1 MCSIYGLLGQV
12 VETGDSSKIYS
23 SFNTLRK
30 RGPDRSLTILNP
42 DSFLG
47 FHRLAINGLD
57 VDGDQPFYMLD
68 GQRTFY
74 LVCNGEIYN
83 FRELINEYKL
93 DVSLHGSDCAVI
105 LPLLKQFNYD
115 IDKLNKVLLGEY
127 SFAIVE
133 YSDHKLKQIFLSTDP
148 LSVRPVFIGISPD
161 LKSFGFSSLLSGL
174 APFFEKVERFS
185 QKSILQWKP
194 GSEPVIKKYWPEIL
208 NTDYNT
214 KDAPTDLHYSKAISI
229 FENAVRH
236 RLISDRPIG
245 CLLSGGLDSS
255 VVCAVAA
262 KIMSE
267 EYPGKKLKTFSV
279 GMKEGT
285 DIVYAKG
292 VAKHLNDLYGNIE
305 HEVIYFSPEEGLN
318 VIDDVLKNTET
329 YDITTIRAS
338 VGQYLLGKYIST
350 NTDIKVVLNGDGAD
364 ECQMGYL
371 YFYNH
376 PDLASAQEDHY
387 RLLNEIHLF
396 DGLRVDRAISCHGL
410 EARVPFLDREFVDF
424 FRGLPSSWKVPT
436 EKSIEK
442 NFFRTAFAK
451 SIYGQL
457 LPQDVLWRKKEA
469 FSDGVSG
476 KEKSWFQWVQEYLNS
491 KVSDSEFEEKKSK
504 LHPTISAP
512 SKEAYYYM
520 RSFQSNFGNQWQ
532 VIPHYWL
539 PRWSGN
545 HSEPSARILSVYH
558 NKKG

>member
-1 MCSIYGLLGQV
+1 MCSIYGLLGEL
-12 VETGDSSKIYS
+12 VEKGDSSKIYT

-57 VDGDQPFYMLD
+57 VDGDQPFYLLD
-68 GQRTFY
+68 GDRTFY

-83 FRELINEYKL
+83 FRELIHEYKL

-115 IDKLNKVLLGEY
+115 FVKLNKVLVGEY
-127 SFAIVE
+127 SFAIIE
-133 YSDHKLKQIFLSTDP
+133 YHDHKLKQLFLSTDP
-148 LSVRPVFIGISPD
+148 LSVRPIFIGSSKD
-161 LKSFGFSSLLSGL
+161 HKSFGFSSLLSGL
-174 APFFEKVERFS
+174 APFFENVERFT
-185 QKSILQWKP
+185 QKTILNWVP
-194 GSEPVIKKYWPEIL
+194 GSEPVKKQYWPIVV
-208 NTDYNT
+208 NDDYTT
-214 KDAPTDLHYSKAISI
+214 KSIPSDSDYANSISI

-262 KIMSE
+262 SIMAK
-267 EYPGKKLKTFSV
+267 EYPGKKLKSFSI

-285 DIVYAKG
+285 DIVYAKS
-292 VAKHLNDLYGNIE
+292 VAEHLNKLYGNIE
-305 HEVIYFSPEEGLN
+305 HEIIYFTPQEGLDA
-318 VIDDVLKNTET
+318 IDEVLKNTET

-350 NTDIKVVLNGDGAD
+350 KTDIKVVLNGDGAD

-376 PDLASAQEDHY
+376 PDLKSAQEDHY
-387 RLLNEIHLF
+387 RLLDEIHLF

-424 FRGLPSSWKVPT
+424 FRGLASSWKVPT
-436 EKSIEK
+436 SSSIEK

-451 SIYGQL
+451 SKYGKS
-457 LPQDVLWRKKEA
+457 LPGDVLWRKKEA

-476 KEKSWFQWVQEYLNS
+476 KEKSWFQWVQEFLNE
-491 KVSDSEFEEKKSK
+491 KVSDKEFETERSK
-504 LHPTISAP
+504 MHPSIIAP
-512 SKEAYYYM
+512 SKESYYYM
-520 RSFQSNFGNQWQ
+520 RSFKSHFGNQWQ
-532 VIPHYWL
+532 VIPHFWL
-539 PRWSGN
+539 PRWSGD
-545 HSEPSARILSVYH
+545 HSEPSARVLKVY
-558 NKKG
+558 NS

>member
-1 MCSIYGLLGQV
+1 MCSIYGLLGEV
-12 VETGDSSKIYS
+12 VEKGDSSKIYS

-68 GQRTFY
+68 GERTFY

-83 FRELINEYKL
+83 FRELIGEYKL

-105 LPLLKQFNYD
+105 LPLLKLFNYD
-115 IDKLNKVLLGEY
+115 LDKLNKVLIGEY

-133 YSDHKLKQIFLSTDP
+133 YHDHKLKQLFLSTDP
-148 LSVRPVFIGISPD
+148 LSVRPVFIGYSQD
-161 LKSFGFSSLLSGL
+161 FKSFGFSSLLSGI
-174 APFFEKVERFS
+174 APFFKNVVRFD
-185 QKSILQWKP
+185 QKTILNWTP
-194 GSEPVIKKYWPEIL
+194 GQEPLKKQYWPSVV
-208 NTDYNT
+208 NADYNSVS
-214 KDAPTDLHYSKAISI
+214 KPSDSDYAKAISI

-262 KIMSE
+262 KIMAD
-267 EYPGKKLKTFSV
+267 EYPGKKLKSFSI

-285 DIVYAKG
+285 DIVYAKR
-292 VAKHLNDLYGNIE
+292 VAEHLNKLYGNIE
-305 HEVIYFSPEEGLN
+305 HEIIYFTPQEGLD
-318 VIDDVLKNTET
+318 VIDTVLQSTET

-338 VGQYLLGKYIST
+338 VGQYLLGKYISAK
-350 NTDIKVVLNGDGAD
+350 TDIKVVLNGDGAD

-376 PDLASAQEDHY
+376 PDLKSAQEDHY
-387 RLLNEIHLF
+387 RLLDEIHLF

-410 EARVPFLDREFVDF
+410 EARVPFLDREFVDY
-424 FRGLPSSWKVPT
+424 FRGLPASWKVPT
-436 EKSIEK
+436 ADSIEK

-451 SIYGQL
+451 SKFGKS
-457 LPQDVLWRKKEA
+457 LPEDVLWRKKEA

-476 KEKSWFQWVQEYLNS
+476 KEKSWFQWVQEFLNE
-491 KVSDSEFEEKKSK
+491 KVSDKEFELKKDK
-504 LHPTISAP
+504 LHPTIVAP
-512 SKEAYYYM
+512 SKESYYFM
-520 RSFQSNFGNQWQ
+520 RAFQGQNGDQWQ

-545 HSEPSARILSVYH
+545 HSEPSARVLKVYDI
-558 NKKG
+558 

>member
-1 MCSIYGLLGQV
+1 MCSIYGLLGKV
-12 VETGDSSKIYS
+12 VEEGDSSKIYA

-68 GQRTFY
+68 GERTFY

-83 FRELINEYKL
+83 FRELISEYKL
-93 DVSLHGSDCAVI
+93 NVSLHGSDCAVI
-105 LPLLKQFNYD
+105 LPLLKLFNYD
-115 IDKLNKVLLGEY
+115 LDRLNKVLIGEY

-133 YSDHKLKQIFLSTDP
+133 YHDHKLKQLFISTDP
-148 LSVRPVFIGISPD
+148 LSVRPIFIGISDD

-174 APFFEKVERFS
+174 APFFKNVRRFDQKTILSWTPGNQAEEK
-185 QKSILQWKP
+185 Q
-194 GSEPVIKKYWPEIL
+194 YWPSVKNSEYDL
-208 NTDYNT
+208 T
-214 KDAPTDLHYSKAISI
+214 KEPDESEYAKAISI

-262 KIMSE
+262 RIMSE
-267 EYPGKKLKTFSV
+267 EYPGKKLKSFSI

-285 DIVYAKG
+285 DIVYAKS
-292 VAKHLNDLYGNIE
+292 VADHLNKLYGNIE
-305 HEVIYFSPEEGLN
+305 HEIIYFTPQEGLDA
-318 VIDDVLKNTET
+318 IDTVLLNTET

-350 NTDIKVVLNGDGAD
+350 KTDIKVVLNGDGAD

-376 PDLASAQEDHY
+376 PDLKSAQEDHY
-387 RLLNEIHLF
+387 RLLDEIHLF

-410 EARVPFLDREFVDF
+410 EARVPFLDREFVDY
-424 FRGLPSSWKVPT
+424 FRSLPAKWKVPT
-436 EKSIEK
+436 PTSIEK

-451 SIYGQL
+451 SKFGNT
-457 LPQDVLWRKKEA
+457 LPEDVLWRKKEA

-476 KEKSWFQWVQEYLNS
+476 KEKSWFQWVQEFLNE
-491 KVSDSEFEEKKSK
+491 KVSDKEFEENKSK
-504 LHPTISAP
+504 MHPTIVAP
-512 SKEAYYYM
+512 SKESYYFM
-520 RSFQSNFGNQWQ
+520 REFKLRNGDQWQ

-539 PRWSGN
+539 PKWSGN
-545 HSEPSARILSVYH
+545 HSEPSARVLKVYDL
-558 NKKG
+558 

>member
-1 MCSIYGLLGQV
+1 MCSIYGLLGEI
-12 VETGDSSKIYS
+12 VEKGDSSKIYA

-57 VDGDQPFYMLD
+57 VDGDQPFYMVD
-68 GQRTFY
+68 GERTFY

-83 FRELINEYKL
+83 FRELIAEFKL

-105 LPLLKQFNYD
+105 LPLLKLFNYD
-115 IDKLNKVLLGEY
+115 LEKLNKVLVGEY

-133 YSDHKLKQIFLSTDP
+133 YHQHKLKQLFLSTDP
-148 LSVRPVFIGISPD
+148 LSVRPMFIGFSQD

-174 APFFEKVERFS
+174 APFFQNVERFG
-185 QKSILQWKP
+185 QKTILNWTP
-194 GSEPVIKKYWPEIL
+194 GKTPAKKQYWPSVV
-208 NTDYNT
+208 NADYNT
-214 KDAPTDLHYSKAISI
+214 NSKPDESDYAKAISI

-262 KIMSE
+262 KIMAE
-267 EYPGKKLKTFSV
+267 EYPGKKLKSFSI

-285 DIVYAKG
+285 DIVYAKS
-292 VAKHLNDLYGNIE
+292 VAEHLNKLYGNIE
-305 HEVIYFSPEEGLN
+305 HEIIYFTPQEGLDA
-318 VIDDVLKNTET
+318 IDTVLQNTET

-338 VGQYLLGKYIST
+338 VGQYLLGKYISA

-376 PDLASAQEDHY
+376 PDLKSAQEDHY
-387 RLLNEIHLF
+387 RLLDEIHLF

-424 FRGLPSSWKVPT
+424 FRGLPASWKVPT
-436 EKSIEK
+436 KDSIEK

-451 SIYGQL
+451 SKFGKT
-457 LPQDVLWRKKEA
+457 LPEEVLWRKKEA

-476 KEKSWFQWVQEYLNS
+476 KEKSWFQWVQEFLNE
-491 KVSDSEFEEKKSK
+491 KVSDQEFEMKKDK
-504 LHPTISAP
+504 LHPSIVAP
-512 SKEAYYYM
+512 SKESFYFM
-520 RSFQSNFGNQWQ
+520 RAFQNQNGDQWQ

-545 HSEPSARILSVYH
+545 LSEPSARVLKVY
-558 NKKG
+558 NDKA